1 VGDEGFRFDYRL
13 LESEIK
19 QIVKEKLQDEDAA
32 MFDIRQDS
40 QRCPTFVVASSAT
53 AVDGSPQLLRSY
65 HGGAFNGANCYIWEA
80 ARATTALPL
89 FFKPI
94 NIDLE
99 NQSELLIGG
108 GLAHKNPGELALD
121 EAHWL
126 WPEIKSFHLISVGTG
141 KQNPL
146 PVINEEDPTRRRAS
160 LGGWIPGVEIV
171 RNRLYGLSAVRQI
184 QKVHAR
190 LSGDPEGPHRRMMRW
205 GLLPDNRYY
214 RFNVEDGVEGIGVV
228 EWRRMEEIVGHT
240 LRYLEKGEVNKRIEL
255 CAGDITG

>member
-1 VGDEGFRFDYRL
+1 MGDEGFRFDYRL

-40 QRCPTFVVASSAT
+40 QRCPTFVVAGSAI

-65 HGGAFNGANCYIWEA
+65 HGGDVNGTRCYIWEA

-94 NIDLE
+94 SIQLE
-99 NQSELLIGG
+99 HQSKLLVSG
-108 GLAHKNPGELALD
+108 GLTHRNPGELALD
-121 EAHWL
+121 EAYGL
-126 WPEIKSFHLISVGTG
+126 WPTIKSFHLISIGIGEQKPV
-141 KQNPL
+141 
-146 PVINEEDPTRRRAS
+146 PVINEDPTRRRAS

-184 QKVHAR
+184 RKVHAR
-190 LSGDPEGPHRRMMRW
+190 RSDNSDDVHGRMIRW
-205 GLLPDNRYY
+205 RLLLDNRYD
-214 RFNVEDGVEGIGVV
+214 RFNVEDRLEGISVV
-228 EWRRMEEIVGHT
+228 QWRAMEEIVGHT
-240 LRYLEKGEVNKRIEL
+240 LWYLEQGKVEKTIKL
-255 CAGDITG
+255 CAGDIIG